1 MQAKKIKNEENK
13 NDTNNNSNKNQKK
26 TKKKC
31 KILSGVYMPEKN
43 YFCDIR
49 VINHNNSNE
58 KESIK
63 NLDLHIVFHF
73 DFYW

>member
-1 MQAKKIKNEENK
+1 
-13 NDTNNNSNKNQKK
+13 
-26 TKKKC
+26 
-31 KILSGVYMPEKN
+31 MPEKN

-63 NLDLHIVFHF
+63 NLDLHTIKILMTLKYSILKVYNFLF
-73 DFYW
+73 KKKFVKPLILQAI